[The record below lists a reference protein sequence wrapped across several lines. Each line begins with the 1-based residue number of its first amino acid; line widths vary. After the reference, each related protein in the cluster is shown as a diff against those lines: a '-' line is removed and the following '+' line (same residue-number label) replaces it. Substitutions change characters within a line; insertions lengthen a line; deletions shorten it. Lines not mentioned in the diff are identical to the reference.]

1 LIEAV
6 GTRVGKEKKKFRV
19 SNQLMDWSIL
29 LLLLLLLL
37 CISSDVRTYQLNR
50 REGEMSEK
58 REKKGRQKSITK
70 KSFFFEKKGFIP
82 FFLFHYIISIVAK

>member
-6 GTRVGKEKKKFRV
+6 GTRVVKKKKFRV
-19 SNQLMDWSIL
+19 SNQLMDWSI
-29 LLLLLLLL
+29 LLLLLLL

-58 REKKGRQKSITK
+58 RKKKGRQKSITK
-70 KSFFFEKKGFIP
+70 KK
-82 FFLFHYIISIVAK
+82 FLF